1 MTSLDTLVPAILP
14 PHPANRHG
22 CHVAELAA
30 WAANNEPCPPL
41 MAGFFM
47 RGRMDALRQLHGTHS
62 SPMSSQE
69 NAMPSARVVFRFD
82 DVASAGDSDFTADVL
97 TNGRTAPQA
106 TLADNSG
113 FPAVRDLYAR
123 AMRVSGGIGMFDV
136 VRVVIRFESGIA
148 ASADAIAVN
157 IYQEDA
163 SEFSFPWISVVSDQ
177 MHAGNPAA

>member
-1 MTSLDTLVPAILP
+1 
-14 PHPANRHG
+14 
-22 CHVAELAA
+22 
-30 WAANNEPCPPL
+30 
-41 MAGFFM
+41 
-47 RGRMDALRQLHGTHS
+47 
-62 SPMSSQE
+62 
-69 NAMPSARVVFRFD
+69 MPSARVVFRFD